1 MAVWPALTASIRQ
14 AGVMKHTT
22 AEEKQSFRAVAFL
35 LPAVCI
41 LNAER
46 IGQILP
52 LREEDLA
59 VREDKRISFI
69 LLTLLYPEL

>member
-1 MAVWPALTASIRQ
+1 MAVWLALTASIRQ
-14 AGVMKHTT
+14 AVVMKHTT

-35 LPAVCI
+35 LLAVCI
-41 LNAER
+41 LNVER

-59 VREDKRISFI
+59 VREDKRVSFI